1 MLLSLFALSI
11 ATAQPASSL
20 PSAASDASAVV
31 GISVVYLDCQVGQ
44 TTLTD
49 CRIVNDADIDARTAA
64 TALKLAA
71 DMTVPAALAARNPG
85 RITLKLN
92 VNN

>member
-11 ATAQPASSL
+11 ATTQPASGVS
-20 PSAASDASAVV
+20 SAAADASAVV

-44 TTLTD
+44 TALTD
-49 CRIVNDADIDARTAA
+49 CRVINDEPVDERAA
-64 TALKLAA
+64 QSALKLAA
-71 DMTVPAALAARNPG
+71 GMAVPPALAARNPG

-92 VNN
+92 VSN